1 MVNDAYF
8 NGSYTAIGQSA
19 STADTVLK
27 DAVSKDAVNQTNTAN
42 KATGLVIDPVALVGC
57 LPHFVYCD
65 EVLHIDGVS
74 VLRLAKQFGTPS
86 YVYSSSAIIEAYRTY
101 QTSFAGIPHRI
112 CYAVKAN
119 SNLAI
124 LKLLSE
130 EGAGFDIVS
139 KGELLRVLQVTDG
152 KKVVFSGVGK
162 TADDIHAALLADI
175 DCFNVEAI
183 SELDLINQVAGT
195 LGRVANISLRI
206 NPDVDAMT
214 HPYISTGLK
223 DNKFGIDHRLALQAY
238 EYAKQ
243 LPHLAIVGID
253 CHIGSQLLSAQPFVH
268 ALDRLIPLIAALND
282 KGIVLKH
289 IDIGGGLGVKYTN
302 ETPVTT
308 QSYANALLP
317 KLKALGLSVYLEP
330 GRNMVANAG
339 ALLTTVN
346 VLKPTPNKNFAV
358 VDASMAELIR
368 PALYQSVMAIIPA
381 RLPTPKPL
389 QSLDTACWDIVGA
402 VCESGDRLGENRQLA
417 LAVGDVL
424 AITGAGA
431 YGFVMASNYNSRPK
445 PCELLV
451 DNGVAKVIRQRQSY
465 DELWRGELW

>member
-57 LPHFVYCD
+57 LPHFAYCD

-74 VLRLAKQFGTPS
+74 VLSLAKQFGTPS
-86 YVYSSSAIIEAYRTY
+86 YVYSSSAIIEAYRAY
-101 QTSFAGIPHRI
+101 QTSFATIPHRI

-253 CHIGSQLLSAQPFVH
+253 CHIGSQLLSAEPFVH
-268 ALDRLIPLIAALND
+268 ALDRLIPLITALND

-289 IDIGGGLGVKYTN
+289 IDIGGGLGVKYTD

-381 RLPTPKPL
+381 RLPTPKAL